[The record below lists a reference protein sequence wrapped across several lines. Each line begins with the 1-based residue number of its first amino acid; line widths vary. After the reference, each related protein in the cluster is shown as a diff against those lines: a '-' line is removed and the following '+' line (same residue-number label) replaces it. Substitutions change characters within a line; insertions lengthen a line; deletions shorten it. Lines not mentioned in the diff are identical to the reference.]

1 MSTVVPIFREIRGS
15 LPLWLGLAAGFFAT
29 FHLWQL
35 ALLVL
40 SFGELPN
47 YLTIHDWPA
56 NMARIVRMTP
66 SASDAIW
73 IMLDEWLIEIGSMN
87 YAYGR
92 GIAEWSFVV
101 MPAKAA
107 VVLLVSLL
115 LATVVTLLHAVR
127 RTCPLSFRICASVGA
142 AGGTFIA
149 ALATMTSTW
158 VAHCATP
165 TWIIGLAVLGVDVAT
180 AFALQ
185 PFGGWLTLFGIL
197 LLATVT
203 IALGSLLVR
212 RLEPADAMPLP
223 RQFARAAS

>member
-1 MSTVVPIFREIRGS
+1 MSTIVAVFREIRGS
-15 LPLWLGLAAGFFAT
+15 LLLWLGLATGFFVT

-56 NMARIVRMTP
+56 NIAGIVRMTP
-66 SASDAIW
+66 SVSDAVW

-115 LATVVTLLHAVR
+115 LATIVRLLRAVR
-127 RTCPLSFRICASVGA
+127 RTCPLSFRICAAVGA
-142 AGGTFIA
+142 AGGTFVA
-149 ALATMTSTW
+149 ALATMTITW

-165 TWIIGLAVLGVDVAT
+165 TWIVGLAFLGVDVAT

-185 PFGGWLTLFGIL
+185 PFGGWLALFGIL
-197 LLATVT
+197 QLATIT
-203 IALGSLLVR
+203 IALGSLLIQ
-212 RLEPADAMPLP
+212 RLDPAGATPLP

>member
-1 MSTVVPIFREIRGS
+1 MSTIVAVFREIRGS
-15 LPLWLGLAAGFFAT
+15 LLPWLALTAGFFAA

-40 SFGELPN
+40 SFQELPN

-56 NMARIVRMTP
+56 NVARIVRMTP
-66 SASDAIW
+66 SVSDAAW

-92 GIAEWSFVV
+92 GIAEWSFVI

-115 LATVVTLLHAVR
+115 LATIVMLLRAVR
-127 RTCPLSFRICASVGA
+127 RTCPLSFRICAAVGA

-149 ALATMTSTW
+149 ALATMTITW

-165 TWIIGLAVLGVDVAT
+165 TWIVGLAFLGVDVAT

-185 PFGGWLTLFGIL
+185 PFGGWLVLSGIL
-197 LLATVT
+197 LLAAVTV
-203 IALGSLLVR
+203 ALGSLLVR
-212 RLEPADAMPLP
+212 RPEPADAMPPP